1 MPEKIGP
8 FQILGT
14 LGKGAHSTI
23 LHIRRS
29 GDSRQ
34 YALKVVPIESK
45 DDEKFLEQ
53 AEHEYAVAQ
62 KLDHPNLIK
71 VYALEKQRKW
81 VVGPVSKV
89 HLLIEY
95 VNGKTMDGFKV
106 IPLPQL
112 VQVFAQVADGLI
124 HMHRRNV
131 YHADLKP
138 NNIMISKTG
147 DVKVIDF
154 GLAWIKG
161 ENKARVQGTPEYM
174 APEQIKHR
182 MVNDRTDIFN
192 LGATMYRMTTW
203 RNIPAIMSEG
213 SPPLDSKNWEKLL
226 KPVKELNP
234 KAPTPYADLIHRC
247 IAYQASNRP
256 ENVREIKDV
265 LDKLAAKMVRTA
277 DDGLEALEWQAD

>member
-1 MPEKIGP
+1 MPDKIGP
-8 FQILGT
+8 FQILGP
-14 LGKGAHSTI
+14 LGQGAHSTI

-29 GDSRQ
+29 SDSRQ

-45 DDEKFLEQ
+45 EDEKFQEQ
-53 AEHEYAVAQ
+53 AEHEYEVAQ

-71 VYALEKQRKW
+71 VTTLEKQRKW
-81 VVGPVSKV
+81 VVGPVSKI

-95 VNGKTMDGFKV
+95 VNGKTLDSFKV

-112 VQVFAQVADGLI
+112 VQIFTQVADGMI
-124 HMHRRNV
+124 HMHRRNI

-147 DVKVIDF
+147 EVKIIDF

-174 APEQIKHR
+174 APEQVKNR
-182 MVNDRTDIFN
+182 MVNERTDLFN
-192 LGATMYRMTTW
+192 LGATMYRMVTW
-203 RNIPAIMSEG
+203 RNIPPIMSG
-213 SPPLDSKNWEKLL
+213 GGPALDAKNWEKLL

-234 KAPTPYADLIHRC
+234 LAPTPLADLIHRC
-247 IAYQASNRP
+247 IAYQANNRP
-256 ENVREIKDV
+256 ESAREVKDI
-265 LDKLAAKMVRTA
+265 LDQLVHKMVKSP
-277 DDGLEALEWQAD
+277 DDALEALEWQAG